1 MHMISLP
8 CADISNYSREDK
20 DMLRGAGL
28 MSQASGLGPA
38 SARTT
43 TGAPAKVRLCSRR
56 SCFCPLLNPAF
67 IAAQV
72 HSLCLSSYAQESELL
87 VVLCNPYN
95 LACAEWQQCG

>member
-1 MHMISLP
+1 MHMVSLP

-56 SCFCPLLNPAF
+56 SCFPSS
-67 IAAQV
+67 AQSCLHCSTV
-72 HSLCLSSYAQESELL
+72 HALCLSSCAQESELL

-95 LACAEWQQCG
+95 LACADWQQCG